1 MFHWPS
7 QPIKIVTATN
17 RQSLVYYVKMLTS
30 PTSSAPHS
38 QGTMHTSHHAS
49 RLRSLPHHHR
59 RPGSHCLEMPPD
71 DSCLFHNRRK
81 SRGNPQWRPA
91 FEIKTTK
98 QRSTEERHALRRNPP
113 TSDEGTR
120 KGRWTDCVLFFDDHP
135 ESTRRSLDGFTKCP
149 PHELR
154 FAVVSKQQNVLAAC
168 RTTATV
174 E

>member
-1 MFHWPS
+1 MVNDN
-7 QPIKIVTATN
+7 QTRARKKREIKYNVHVRARGSGATQF
-17 RQSLVYYVKMLTS
+17 RQT
-30 PTSSAPHS
+30 H
-38 QGTMHTSHHAS
+38 
-49 RLRSLPHHHR
+49 
-59 RPGSHCLEMPPD
+59 PD